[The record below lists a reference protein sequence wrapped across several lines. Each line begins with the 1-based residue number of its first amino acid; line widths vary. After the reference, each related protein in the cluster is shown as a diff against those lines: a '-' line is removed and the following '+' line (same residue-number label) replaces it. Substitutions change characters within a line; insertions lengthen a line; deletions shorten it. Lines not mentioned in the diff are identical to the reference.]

1 MDDRGTA
8 DDRSG
13 PVTEL
18 YALQWGHVVNAARA
32 DSRHAMGFDAF
43 ATGAPAQP
51 VFVLCDGANGT
62 PQGGAFSEALCAA
75 FLPYFEKA
83 CPPGSKDPLRPSIDL
98 TQLGLDLDAL
108 GQALDAR
115 FPDSASTLTAARFF
129 TGRLQVLSVGD
140 SYALIFRRQLLRGWR
155 HVHSLGRHQ
164 DAMGHPTEL
173 IGAPIPTHPF
183 WFETAEPG
191 DWIVAL
197 MTDGAGDFLETDDVL
212 SQLALLGR
220 AQPSAE
226 DLTYC
231 AQCLTQTAISRQSDD
246 DISISLVWMR
256 TR

>member
-75 FLPYFEKA
+75 FLPYFEKT

-98 TQLGLDLDAL
+98 TQLGHDLDAL

>member
-51 VFVLCDGANGT
+51 VVVLCDGANGT

>member
-108 GQALDAR
+108 GQTLDAR

>member
-1 MDDRGTA
+1 M
-8 DDRSG
+8 
-13 PVTEL
+13 TEL

-108 GQALDAR
+108 GQTLDAR